1 MIKMD
6 SEKIQQYCYYV
17 RLKDFI
23 LSLMNLTNKL
33 EDYSVKNKEIPSLN
47 TILSWVI
54 ESYVSQISEIYA
66 KKEDYQSFKQILEE
80 LEQINN
86 RIKYSK
92 DHYQLKSIMDKFRE
106 LSIKIMTNIANL
118 YEELNL

>member
-1 MIKMD
+1 MD